1 MGSKVRTGVMSDE
14 HAKKAFPE
22 YYPLALGSNFQT
34 ITLPTHKFT
43 GIKQSLQCKT
53 IARRPITD
61 LHNYA
66 SISTPQN
73 SNDSEQKSIRQYR
86 ELIHSAPHSQASY
99 ETKIPSINLKL
110 GADVKDV
117 TLLSV
122 RAEKTLKNLVET
134 DQYEELIQQIYPSGF
149 NPKFKLTDGEI
160 LQKLVK
166 IYPDEVNTIQSLYD
180 KTLSNNEMPDE
191 AKFTRDEEI
200 IDKEEPM

>member
-1 MGSKVRTGVMSDE
+1 MSKVRTGIMSDAY
-14 HAKKAFPE
+14 AKKAFPE
-22 YYPLALGSNFQT
+22 YYPLALGSNFQS

-53 IARRPITD
+53 IARRPILD

-66 SISTPQN
+66 AISAPQN
-73 SNDSEQKSIRQYR
+73 SKDSEQKAIVQYR
-86 ELIHSAPHSQASY
+86 ELIHSAPHTEASY

-110 GADVKDV
+110 GTDIKEVKIM
-117 TLLSV
+117 SV
-122 RAEKTLKNLVET
+122 RAESTLKNLVET
-134 DQYEELIQQIYPSGF
+134 DQYEELIQQIYPVGF

-166 IYPDEVNTIQSLYD
+166 IYPDEVNTIQSIYD
-180 KTLSNNEMPDE
+180 KTLSNTEMPDD

-200 IDKEEPM
+200 TDTEDPM